1 MSTHPMRH
9 GRRYSRAAP
18 ETGSIQGKRPS
29 LRASG
34 MLSLVRRPCSRDCGQ
49 EVSRLQTR
57 WRPGAPKRAIG
68 EDKLPN
74 AMSVPAHVSQP
85 GCVVLTRAQLG
96 QIHPFP
102 HPGRTNR
109 RVCAP
114 ASAPAILRLD
124 LAEGHA
130 TSSIPKPKCE
140 MNTMRVINMT
150 YRLQGRHG
158 SARNAK
164 NAFLKKPNRKTGSQ
178 KKKNYRHQQIIL
190 VHSLAIR

>member
-34 MLSLVRRPCSRDCGQ
+34 MLSLVRRPCSRDSGQ

-130 TSSIPKPKCE
+130 TSSIPKPKCK

-164 NAFLKKPNRKTGSQ
+164 DAFLQKPNRKTGSH
-178 KKKNYRHQQIIL
+178 KKKFIGTNK
-190 VHSLAIR
+190 

>member
-1 MSTHPMRH
+1 M
-9 GRRYSRAAP
+9 
-18 ETGSIQGKRPS
+18 
-29 LRASG
+29 
-34 MLSLVRRPCSRDCGQ
+34 
-49 EVSRLQTR
+49 
-57 WRPGAPKRAIG
+57 IG
-68 EDKLPN
+68 ENKLPK
-74 AMSVPAHVSQP
+74 AMSVPAHVSQL
-85 GCVVLTRAQLG
+85 GCVVVTRAQLG

-102 HPGRTNR
+102 HPCRTNR

-130 TSSIPKPKCE
+130 TSSSPKPTCE

-164 NAFLKKPNRKTGSQ
+164 DAFLQKLKLKNWLAKKISSAPTNNSRTFSGNK
-178 KKKNYRHQQIIL
+178 
-190 VHSLAIR
+190 IRVLKFISRVKLTCIALGKL